1 MSAEVKMTD
10 NTDELLKELEFL
22 EEKALVTVGGEAE
35 GDAKIEIES
44 SPRRVDTGR
53 LRNSIT
59 WAIKSKHSDPQYIGG
74 DGADEVDPDSGVR
87 EDQVPDEKTVVIGTN
102 VEYAAKIHEGDA
114 KEGLDPNRFL
124 RNAIERNS
132 EKYRG
137 IINDTLRGMLT
148 SG

>member
-1 MSAEVKMTD
+1 MSNDVKITD
-10 NTDELLKELEFL
+10 NTDELLAGLLLK
-22 EEKALVTVGGEAE
+22 EEKALTMVGMECE

-59 WAIKSKHSDPQYIGG
+59 WATKTEHSTPEPTSDNPDASDD
-74 DGADEVDPDSGVR
+74 DGLRSSQAEER
-87 EDQVPDEKTVVIGTN
+87 AVVIGTN

-124 RNAIERNS
+124 RNAVERNS
-132 EKYRG
+132 DKYRR
-137 IINDTLRGMLT
+137 IIDDTLKEG
-148 SG
+148 

>member
-59 WAIKSKHSDPQYIGG
+59 WATRTEHS
-74 DGADEVDPDSGVR
+74 EVDTNLEKPNEDASAEDGVNSS
-87 EDQVPDEKTVVIGTN
+87 QAGEKEVVIGTN
-102 VEYAAKIHEGDA
+102 VEYAAKVHEGDA

-137 IINDTLRGMLT
+137 IIDDTLRGMLT

>member
-1 MSAEVKMTD
+1 MSNDVKITD
-10 NTDELLKELEFL
+10 NTDELLAGLLLK
-22 EEKALVTVGGEAE
+22 EEKALVTVGMEAE

-87 EDQVPDEKTVVIGTN
+87 EDQVPDDKSVIIGTN

-124 RNAIERNS
+124 RNAVENNAQ
-132 EKYRG
+132 KYRE
-137 IINDTLRGMLT
+137 IIDDTLKEG
-148 SG
+148 

>member
-1 MSAEVKMTD
+1 MSNDVKITD
-10 NTDELLKELEFL
+10 NTDELLAGLLLK
-22 EEKALVTVGGEAE
+22 EEKALVTVGMEAE

-59 WAIKSKHSDPQYIGG
+59 WAIKTKHSSPQYIGG

-114 KEGLDPNRFL
+114 DEGLDPNRFL
-124 RNAIERNS
+124 RNAVENNAQ
-132 EKYRG
+132 KYRE
-137 IINDTLRGMLT
+137 IIDDILKED
-148 SG
+148 

>member
-1 MSAEVKMTD
+1 MSNDVKITD
-10 NTDELLKELEFL
+10 NTDELLAGLLLK
-22 EEKALVTVGGEAE
+22 EEKALVTVGMEAE

-114 KEGLDPNRFL
+114 DEGLDPNRFL
-124 RNAIERNS
+124 RNAVENNAQ
-132 EKYRG
+132 KYRE
-137 IINDTLRGMLT
+137 IIDDTLKEG
-148 SG
+148 

>member
-59 WAIKSKHSDPQYIGG
+59 WATRTEHS
-74 DGADEVDPDSGVR
+74 EVDTNLEKPNDDASAEDGVNSSQAGER
-87 EDQVPDEKTVVIGTN
+87 EVVIGTN
-102 VEYAAKIHEGDA
+102 VEYAAKVHEGDA

-137 IINDTLRGMLT
+137 IIDDTLRGMLT

>member
-1 MSAEVKMTD
+1 MSNEVHITD
-10 NTDELLKELEFL
+10 NTQELLAGLLVKQ
-22 EEKALVTVGGEAE
+22 EKALVTVGMEAE

-59 WAIKSKHSDPQYIGG
+59 WATLKEHSTPEPTTDNPDASDE
-74 DGADEVDPDSGVR
+74 DGVMSSQAEERS
-87 EDQVPDEKTVVIGTN
+87 VVIGTN

-124 RNAIERNS
+124 RNAVERNS
-132 EKYRG
+132 QKYRD
-137 IINDTLRGMLT
+137 IIDDTLKED
-148 SG
+148 

>member
-1 MSAEVKMTD
+1 MSNDVKITD
-10 NTDELLKELEFL
+10 NTDELLAGLLLK
-22 EEKALVTVGGEAE
+22 EEKALVTVGMECE

-59 WAIKSKHSDPQYIGG
+59 WATKTEHSTPEPTSDNPDASDD
-74 DGADEVDPDSGVR
+74 DGLRSSQAEER
-87 EDQVPDEKTVVIGTN
+87 AVVIGTN

-124 RNAIERNS
+124 RNAVERNS
-132 EKYRG
+132 DKYRR
-137 IINDTLRGMLT
+137 IIDDTLKEG
-148 SG
+148 

>member
-1 MSAEVKMTD
+1 MSTEVKITD

-44 SPRRVDTGR
+44 HPRRVDTGR

-59 WAIKSKHSDPQYIGG
+59 WATRTEHS
-74 DGADEVDPDSGVR
+74 EVDTNLEKPNEDASAEDGVNSS
-87 EDQVPDEKTVVIGTN
+87 QAGEKEVVIGTN
-102 VEYAAKIHEGDA
+102 VEYAAKVHEGDA

-124 RNAIERNS
+124 RNAIERNT

-137 IINDTLRGMLT
+137 IIDDTLRGALT

>member
-59 WAIKSKHSDPQYIGG
+59 WATRTEHS
-74 DGADEVDPDSGVR
+74 EVDTNLEKPNDDASADDGVNSSQAGER
-87 EDQVPDEKTVVIGTN
+87 EVVIGTN
-102 VEYAAKIHEGDA
+102 VEYAAKVHEGDA

-124 RNAIERNS
+124 RNAIERNT

-137 IINDTLRGMLT
+137 IIDDTLRGMLT

>member
-59 WAIKSKHSDPQYIGG
+59 WATRTEHS
-74 DGADEVDPDSGVR
+74 EVDTNLEKPNDDASADDGVNSSQAGER
-87 EDQVPDEKTVVIGTN
+87 EVVIGTN
-102 VEYAAKIHEGDA
+102 VEYAAKVHEGDA

-137 IINDTLRGMLT
+137 IIDDTLRGMLT

>member
-1 MSAEVKMTD
+1 MSNDVKITD
-10 NTDELLKELEFL
+10 NTDELLAGLLLK
-22 EEKALVTVGGEAE
+22 EEKALVTVGMEAE

-59 WAIKSKHSDPQYIGG
+59 WAIKTKHSSPQYIGG

-114 KEGLDPNRFL
+114 DEGLDPNRFL
-124 RNAIERNS
+124 RNAVENNAQ
-132 EKYRG
+132 KYRE
-137 IINDTLRGMLT
+137 IIDDTLKEE
-148 SG
+148 

>member
-1 MSAEVKMTD
+1 MSNDVKITD
-10 NTDELLKELEFL
+10 NTDELLAGLLLK
-22 EEKALVTVGGEAE
+22 EEKALVTVGMEAE

-114 KEGLDPNRFL
+114 REGLDPNRFL
-124 RNAIERNS
+124 RNAVERNS
-132 EKYRG
+132 DKYRR
-137 IINDTLRGMLT
+137 IIDDTLKED
-148 SG
+148 

>member
-59 WAIKSKHSDPQYIGG
+59 WATRTEHS
-74 DGADEVDPDSGVR
+74 EVDTNLEKPNDDASAEDGVNSSQAGER
-87 EDQVPDEKTVVIGTN
+87 EVVIGTN
-102 VEYAAKIHEGDA
+102 VEYAAKVHEGDA

-124 RNAIERNS
+124 RNAIERNT

-137 IINDTLRGMLT
+137 IIDDTLRGALT